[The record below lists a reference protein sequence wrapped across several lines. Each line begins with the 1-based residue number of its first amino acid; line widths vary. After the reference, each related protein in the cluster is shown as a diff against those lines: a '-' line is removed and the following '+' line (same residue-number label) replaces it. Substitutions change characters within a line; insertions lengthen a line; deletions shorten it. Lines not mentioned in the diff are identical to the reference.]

1 MIIDKQKMKAH
12 GFVVEERDGMIN
24 IYPNPQTST
33 DEWFK
38 GFRDIMK
45 DEMPLR
51 DAERLGDEFS
61 AKATNQII
69 WNLMDQSLTLKDECY
84 IITILKQNEEKIMM
98 QFIGS
103 NAILTVGMVA
113 VIFSSMAVLY
123 KGFKIMVGE
132 IKV

>member
-1 MIIDKQKMKAH
+1 
-12 GFVVEERDGMIN
+12 
-24 IYPNPQTST
+24 
-33 DEWFK
+33 
-38 GFRDIMK
+38 
-45 DEMPLR
+45 
-51 DAERLGDEFS
+51 
-61 AKATNQII
+61 
-69 WNLMDQSLTLKDECY
+69 
-84 IITILKQNEEKIMM
+84 MM

>member
-24 IYPNPQTST
+24 IYPNPQTSS
-33 DEWFK
+33 DGWFRA
-38 GFRDIMK
+38 FRDIMK

-69 WNLMDQSLTLKDECY
+69 WNLMD
-84 IITILKQNEEKIMM
+84 
-98 QFIGS
+98 
-103 NAILTVGMVA
+103 
-113 VIFSSMAVLY
+113 
-123 KGFKIMVGE
+123 
-132 IKV
+132 